1 MKMNPKLR
9 ILIVDDDSRMTRTLS
24 DIFSMAGHQPV
35 EANSGPQALDLA
47 RQQSFDCV
55 LTDVRMPGM
64 DGVELHRQLCQ
75 VQPGLPVMLMTAYA
89 SDEIIRKGL
98 GEGVVGVFDKP
109 LDISSMLGFFVSLAS
124 QRSIVIVDDDPDF
137 CKTLSDILQQRGFS
151 VSHYCNPLPEVEL
164 MTAGAQVVLLDMK
177 LNGITGLDV
186 LKQIR
191 AHYPDLPVLMVTAY
205 RQEMNA
211 AIQAALAVN
220 AFTCLYKP
228 LEIPSLL
235 QTLSDFQ
242 LKRLRKAIRQRK

>member
-1 MKMNPKLR
+1 MNPKLR
-9 ILIVDDDSRMTRTLS
+9 ILIVDDDSRMTRTLA
-24 DIFSMAGHQPV
+24 DIFSMAGHKPV

-47 RQQSFDCV
+47 RTQPFDCV

-64 DGVELHRQLCQ
+64 DGVELHRQLHQ
-75 VQPGLPVMLMTAYA
+75 VQPGLPVVLMTAYA

-98 GEGVVGVFDKP
+98 SEGVVGVFDKP
-109 LDISSMLGFFVSLAS
+109 LDISSMLGFFTSLAS

-137 CKTLSDILQQRGFS
+137 CKTLGDILLQRGFS
-151 VSHYCNPLPEVEL
+151 VKQVCDPHMDVEL
-164 MTAGAQVVLLDMK
+164 MTAEAQVILLDMK
-177 LNGITGLDV
+177 LNGISGLDL

-191 AHYPDLPVLMVTAY
+191 QRYPDLPVLMVTAY
-205 RQEMNA
+205 RQEMNT
-211 AIQAALAVN
+211 AIQAALAID

-235 QTLSDFQ
+235 RTLSDFQ